1 MFHKKHL
8 FTIHVCVI
16 ILYYSIVLVVGVD
29 VDVDVGID
37 TSIDTGV
44 DTGVLILL

>member
-16 ILYYSIVLVVGVD
+16 ILYYSIVLVVD
-29 VDVDVGID
+29 VGVDVGID
-37 TSIDTGV
+37 VGIDTGV
-44 DTGVLILL
+44 GTSVLILL